1 MWKYCGIYN
10 VLCIIITIVYG
21 HDFRSFDDTVLFKI
35 NWPGK
40 SGSDL
45 LVSINEIKLIL
56 KNINIKK
63 CKLILNYYIYIYYY
77 IFLIGI

>member
-40 SGSDL
+40 GGSDL
-45 LVSINEIKLIL
+45 LVSINEINYEIKL
-56 KNINIKK
+56 K
-63 CKLILNYYIYIYYY
+63 CKLILNYYIYIIY
-77 IFLIGI
+77 F